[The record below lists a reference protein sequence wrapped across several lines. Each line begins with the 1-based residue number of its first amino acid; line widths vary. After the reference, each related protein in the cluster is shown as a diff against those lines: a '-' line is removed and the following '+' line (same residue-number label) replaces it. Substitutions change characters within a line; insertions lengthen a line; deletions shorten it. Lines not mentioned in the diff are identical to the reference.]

1 MSTHTGHTLDTAIE
15 IEKLFSVHYFEY
27 SKDFRFHGEKHDF
40 WEIVYVDKGEITAS
54 ADDREITLSQG
65 HVIFHKPNEW
75 HNICAN
81 GKTAP
86 NVAIVSFECNSPAM
100 DFFCNRGMKAGQEH
114 KSLISKI
121 ISEYTNAFSTPL
133 GDIFTTSLEPKDS
146 TIIGAEQL
154 IRQYLCEFLIL
165 FLRQSSPGVQ
175 HRSFT
180 VNSSNSTLNILENYM
195 VDHIAEIMTIER
207 LMKYSGLN
215 RMGVNRLFK
224 SNYGV
229 SPIQYFIYLK
239 IELAKKYIREDNY
252 NISQIAELLGYSSIH
267 YFSLQFKKT
276 TGMSPSEYSTS
287 IKAMSPLDSAS
298 QEFKPPKR
306 IQTP

>member
-1 MSTHTGHTLDTAIE
+1 MSDYTGHNLDAIIE

-27 SKDFRFHGEKHDF
+27 SKDFRFYGEKHNF
-40 WEIVYVDKGEITAS
+40 WEFVYVDKGEITIS
-54 ADDREITLSQG
+54 ADNSEITLSQG

-75 HNICAN
+75 HNIRAN

-86 NVAIVSFECNSPAM
+86 NVAIVSFECNSLAM
-100 DFFCNRGMKAGQEH
+100 NFFCNRVMKAGQEH

-133 GDIFTTSLEPKDS
+133 GDIFTTSLESKNS
-146 TIIGAEQL
+146 VMVGAEQL

-165 FLRQSSPGVQ
+165 FLRQNSPGVQ
-175 HRSFT
+175 HRSFI
-180 VNSSNSTLNILENYM
+180 VNSSSSTLNIIENYM
-195 VDHIAEIMTIER
+195 MDHIAETMTIER

-215 RMGVNRLFK
+215 RMSINRLFK
-224 SNYGV
+224 NNYNV
-229 SPIQYFIYLK
+229 SPIQYFIHLK

-252 NISQIAELLGYSSIH
+252 NISQISELLGYSSIH

-276 TGMSPSEYSTS
+276 TGMTPTEYSNS

-298 QEFKPPKR
+298 QEFKAPKR
-306 IQTP
+306 ILFP